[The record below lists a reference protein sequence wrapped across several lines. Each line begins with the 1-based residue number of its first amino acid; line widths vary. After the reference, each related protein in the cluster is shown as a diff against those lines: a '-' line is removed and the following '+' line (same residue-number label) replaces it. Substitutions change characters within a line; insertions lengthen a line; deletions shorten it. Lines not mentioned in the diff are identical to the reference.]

1 MVSQR
6 LHGIDFHDAAP
17 WRRWPKPKL
26 TAQTP
31 ANKPLPWFR
40 LRFNGTE
47 AWRPLPQAKSTLQT
61 PPETAQTAHT
71 QVNWPFDSISTVET
85 VETAASTYSDRPDPD
100 KQASTLLSPSFG
112 RQRAAET
119 ATTSK
124 IHATIT
130 ARDRTDSSNTG
141 KLAFKQP
148 SALVSPSLCRGDPC
162 HQSNTRYDHRQRRHR
177 QLKDRET
184 DHSSRFL
191 R

>member
-1 MVSQR
+1 MLYSR
-6 LHGIDFHDAAP
+6 LHFDG
-17 WRRWPKPKL
+17 RER
-26 TAQTP
+26 
-31 ANKPLPWFR
+31 
-40 LRFNGTE
+40 
-47 AWRPLPQAKSTLQT
+47 WRPLPQAKSTQNHRQT
-61 PPETAQTAHT
+61 PHRQLKHRYTGLFA
-71 QVNWPFDSISTVET
+71 VISTVET